1 MKKIYLT
8 PVLLIT
14 LLAAGGCGAQ
24 TDEAE
29 SENVSLVLS
38 NLFSSIDQEDF
49 DAFNSWESG
58 TAAPDWIEEDFQNLM
73 TEKCYDSALETGL
86 FMIPVK
92 AFQSGTDLELELKD
106 PQLSQQEDSYSF
118 TGTLTL
124 EKEGQ
129 ESQSLSIEGSAQ
141 VDQDGK
147 VSYIS
152 ISNMNEISQAIQ

>member
-49 DAFNSWESG
+49 DAFNSWEAG

-92 AFQSGTDLELELKD
+92 AFQSGTDLDLTD
-106 PQLSQQEDSYSF
+106 PQLSQQEDSYSV

>member
-92 AFQSGTDLELELKD
+92 AFQSGTDLELKD

>member
-58 TAAPDWIEEDFQNLM
+58 TD
-73 TEKCYDSALETGL
+73 
-86 FMIPVK
+86 
-92 AFQSGTDLELELKD
+92 LELKD
-106 PQLSQQEDSYSF
+106 PQFSQQEDSYSF

-141 VDQDGK
+141 VDQDAK

-152 ISNMNEISQAIQ
+152 ISNINEISQAIQ

>member
-73 TEKCYDSALETGL
+73 TEKCYGSALETGL

-92 AFQSGTDLELELKD
+92 AFQSGTDLELKD
-106 PQLSQQEDSYSF
+106 PQFSQQEDSYSF

-141 VDQDGK
+141 VDQDAK

-152 ISNMNEISQAIQ
+152 ISNINEISQAIQ

>member
-38 NLFSSIDQEDF
+38 NLFSSIDQED
-49 DAFNSWESG
+49 
-58 TAAPDWIEEDFQNLM
+58 
-73 TEKCYDSALETGL
+73 
-86 FMIPVK
+86 
-92 AFQSGTDLELELKD
+92 
-106 PQLSQQEDSYSF
+106 SYSF

-141 VDQDGK
+141 VDQDAK

-152 ISNMNEISQAIQ
+152 ISNINEISQAIQ